1 MLLFPVAP
9 SYADV
14 FSFAEANPWLVN
26 SLPLAASFFEHVLA
40 EQFPPLMPQGCFG
53 EMPCCERTPA
63 ADGDQFFSEGAAA
76 GDDVQ
81 PKTPASE
88 RGEQCSTTAVSSAAG
103 GEDESAPSEFS
114 RTFDL
119 AGFVPEEI
127 TVKTVGNF
135 VEIHA
140 GHLEKPSE
148 GVEQDY
154 VRREYT
160 RRFALPEDVSP
171 ESVSSVWNKDGTLV
185 VRAVKTAK
193 DAAVKATV

>member
-14 FSFAEANPWLVN
+14 FSFAEANPWLAN

-40 EQFPPLMPQGCFG
+40 EQFPPPVPQGCSG
-53 EMPCCERTPA
+53 EMPCCERAPA
-63 ADGDQFFSEGAAA
+63 ADEDQLFSQRAPA

-81 PKTPASE
+81 PRTPASE
-88 RGEQCSTTAVSSAAG
+88 GDKQCPTTAVSSAAG
-103 GEDESAPSEFS
+103 GEVETAPSEFS

-148 GVEQDY
+148 GAERDY

-185 VRAVKTAK
+185 VRALK
-193 DAAVKATV
+193 DAAVKTTK